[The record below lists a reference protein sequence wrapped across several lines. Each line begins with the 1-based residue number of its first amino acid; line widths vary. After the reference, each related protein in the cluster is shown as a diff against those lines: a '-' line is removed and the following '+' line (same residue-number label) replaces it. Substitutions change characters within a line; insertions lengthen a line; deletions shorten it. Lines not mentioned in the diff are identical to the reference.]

1 MPVEGWD
8 QFEVARRVM
17 EMVDVGA
24 TIKTDGM
31 GGFNHLADIGYTH
44 IQTISMGLGE
54 DEHFSPVLH
63 TQIANLKAWMQGTYH
78 RRPSRRYI
86 ASYLNERCFLFNRR
100 HMRVGVYRSEL
111 QNPPEQYSST
121 RTQSRWN
128 PCP

>member
-44 IQTISMGLGE
+44 IQTISTGLGE
-54 DEHFSPVLH
+54 DEYISPVLLSMATGSCVPVGEYVH
-63 TQIANLKAWMQGTYH
+63 S
-78 RRPSRRYI
+78 RPD
-86 ASYLNERCFLFNRR
+86 
-100 HMRVGVYRSEL
+100 
-111 QNPPEQYSST
+111 
-121 RTQSRWN
+121 
-128 PCP
+128 